1 MDNELLVDSAERV
14 DLDEDG
20 NLDWHVNMEDWRW
33 DAFCF
38 VFHLGIVACDCRQM
52 SSCCRYSCFVVVFL
66 FLLLFPLRHHCN
78 IPLSH
83 RLLLHHKYL
92 RHL

>member
-1 MDNELLVDSAERV
+1 
-14 DLDEDG
+14 
-20 NLDWHVNMEDWRW
+20 
-33 DAFCF
+33 
-38 VFHLGIVACDCRQM
+38 M